1 MIGIVLSD
9 RFIICISW
17 DKETGV
23 LSNSDLV
30 KIPFNQSIS
39 DILTNESELNLVLT
53 SILKKLNQINPF
65 HGKNIVI
72 AIPDQFVFHSV
83 VENEFE
89 LSNDEKFD
97 YIKWVENSK
106 TKPNNHLISTFA
118 QTYLPNE
125 SNFHVCSVS
134 KILIRTLKLSIIEM
148 GGNPTWMG
156 PASTLYLDGL
166 GLQDLSIIYRSGNK
180 YYFLKKFNNRF
191 DLGEISFSGGLP
203 KIIYSTDPKPE
214 LILSSFGLE
223 KTDVKKI
230 PIYCPQKLGRNAL
243 SAWGNADLYHGI
255 LFENLNLENE
265 NIDGIPHLEANILSR
280 LVNNIS
286 IKLSFNFFEDIG
298 ITEYVFEP
306 EILEPIIDVDIEK
319 VKVVPKEP
327 KKEEKSKKLAKIS
340 SSEINAEN
348 QTNSKN
354 LIFALLLIIGSFVFF
369 NYIKFRTEL
378 NNSSFGLNKGFFVE
392 RIKKDYDGKIIEK
405 NSIKDSKELLM
416 QSKSISSAILSLFT
430 ETELNRYNALT
441 ITKSFLSLE
450 YLSGTNP
457 NIENILGVTPTSFS
471 VEAVGKDSTIFLWYY
486 SFDLPLL
493 SSEHISGDY
502 SKIELIKKLH
512 TDLSESPTIKYF
524 EKVYTKYQIYG
535 PMLIWIK
542 NKADI
547 LQASAIISNMDD
559 SILLR
564 KFVLFN
570 EADRPN
576 PRAGFYV
583 SILED

>member
-243 SAWGNADLYHGI
+243 SAWGNADLYH
-255 LFENLNLENE
+255 
-265 NIDGIPHLEANILSR
+265 
-280 LVNNIS
+280 
-286 IKLSFNFFEDIG
+286 
-298 ITEYVFEP
+298 
-306 EILEPIIDVDIEK
+306 
-319 VKVVPKEP
+319 
-327 KKEEKSKKLAKIS
+327 
-340 SSEINAEN
+340 
-348 QTNSKN
+348 
-354 LIFALLLIIGSFVFF
+354 
-369 NYIKFRTEL
+369 
-378 NNSSFGLNKGFFVE
+378 
-392 RIKKDYDGKIIEK
+392 
-405 NSIKDSKELLM
+405 
-416 QSKSISSAILSLFT
+416 
-430 ETELNRYNALT
+430 
-441 ITKSFLSLE
+441 
-450 YLSGTNP
+450 
-457 NIENILGVTPTSFS
+457 
-471 VEAVGKDSTIFLWYY
+471 
-486 SFDLPLL
+486 
-493 SSEHISGDY
+493 
-502 SKIELIKKLH
+502 
-512 TDLSESPTIKYF
+512 
-524 EKVYTKYQIYG
+524 
-535 PMLIWIK
+535 
-542 NKADI
+542 
-547 LQASAIISNMDD
+547 
-559 SILLR
+559 
-564 KFVLFN
+564 
-570 EADRPN
+570 
-576 PRAGFYV
+576 
-583 SILED
+583 